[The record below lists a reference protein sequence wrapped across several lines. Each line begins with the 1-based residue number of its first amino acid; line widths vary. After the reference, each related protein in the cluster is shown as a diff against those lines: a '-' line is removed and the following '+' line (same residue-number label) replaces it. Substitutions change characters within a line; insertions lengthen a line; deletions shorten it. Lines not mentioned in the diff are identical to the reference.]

1 MTITVTATSSPIPSR
16 RGWESWQGRP
26 ILFLNEVGAGRRGWE
41 DEGGHREG
49 QGLWVPQ
56 EQGGHSRPR
65 LILFQ

>member
-1 MTITVTATSSPIPSR
+1 MTLTVTATSSPNSSTQ
-16 RGWESWQGRP
+16 SWQGRP
-26 ILFLNEVGAGRRGWE
+26 ILFLNEVDAGGRGWE
-41 DEGGHREG
+41 EEGGSGEG